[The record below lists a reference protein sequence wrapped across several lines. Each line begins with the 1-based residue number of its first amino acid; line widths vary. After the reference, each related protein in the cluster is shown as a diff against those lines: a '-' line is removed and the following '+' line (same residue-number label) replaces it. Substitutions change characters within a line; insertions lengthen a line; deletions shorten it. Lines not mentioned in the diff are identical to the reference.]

1 MATGSMRHCPGPGWL
16 APAPDDA
23 SVDGVQVVKVEPGTP
38 VARAGL
44 RQGDLIDMIDRQEVS
59 GSDSAREALDEA
71 GDSVLLRI
79 IRGRGAI
86 FLVVS
91 R

>member
-1 MATGSMRHCPGPGWL
+1 
-16 APAPDDA
+16 
-23 SVDGVQVVKVEPGTP
+23 
-38 VARAGL
+38 
-44 RQGDLIDMIDRQEVS
+44 MIDRREVS

-79 IRGRGAI
+79 IRGQGAI